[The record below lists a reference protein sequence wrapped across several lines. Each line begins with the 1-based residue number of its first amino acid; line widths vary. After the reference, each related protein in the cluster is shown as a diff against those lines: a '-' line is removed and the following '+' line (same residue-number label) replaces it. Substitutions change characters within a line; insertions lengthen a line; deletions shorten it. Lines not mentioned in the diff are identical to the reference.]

1 MNGLGLRVGDAQADE
16 HDELRWQQYPV
27 AQGPP
32 KRILHNM
39 HRIKVQRQHPVIRK
53 GQPFQQSWRRLQ
65 MYMLSTDYDEEDKV
79 LPRGCKPMPKGEA
92 LAQHLCKLVVSVEA
106 MPVML
111 VQDTQLPQCIQ
122 ADKPC
127 TAVDSFRNEFSAGHA
142 LPCGDLGV
150 L

>member
-1 MNGLGLRVGDAQADE
+1 
-16 HDELRWQQYPV
+16 
-27 AQGPP
+27 
-32 KRILHNM
+32 
-39 HRIKVQRQHPVIRK
+39 
-53 GQPFQQSWRRLQ
+53 

-79 LPRGCKPMPKGEA
+79 LPRGCKPMQQGEA

-127 TAVDSFRNEFSAGHA
+127 TAVDSLRSGLSAGHA
-142 LPCGDLGV
+142 LPCSNLGV